1 LLSIH
6 RRTVLALLTGVAA
19 MALTGKAGALETIT
33 YTEQALADAQQSG
46 QPYLLDFFATWC
58 STCAAQERVL
68 DSLAA
73 ADGRYADITIIRVD
87 WDEHSRGELV
97 TSMAIPRR
105 STLVLMRGTE
115 ELGRLVAETRS
126 EQIAALLDLAAS

>member
-1 LLSIH
+1 MLSIH

-19 MALTGKAGALETIT
+19 MALTGKAGALETVT

-46 QPYLLDFFATWC
+46 QPYLLDFFATC

-68 DSLAA
+68 DNLAA